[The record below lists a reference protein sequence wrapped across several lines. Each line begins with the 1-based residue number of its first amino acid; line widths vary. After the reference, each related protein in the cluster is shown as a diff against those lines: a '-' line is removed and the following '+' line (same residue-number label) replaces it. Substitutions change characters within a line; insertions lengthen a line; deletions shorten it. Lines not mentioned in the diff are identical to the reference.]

1 MPQINFTLS
10 HKADAI
16 SGKWLILAVI
26 SLFWLRPAEAE
37 IVWSDIQDPNVK
49 DALYESYQGHHFE
62 AITRLKMAQKLG
74 RVLSQEK
81 AGLVLGGLYLNSGFH
96 DQAAKIFEAFLA
108 TSQPKTVQNQAWYYL
123 AKTRYEGGDYD
134 GALQALYQI
143 QDSEDFAIRQS
154 SNLLKATILLK
165 QGKDLDSL
173 VSLNKVNERSD
184 WGLYAKFNKGV
195 ATYRLGKEKEGIK
208 ILDEIGSISS
218 KDLETQAISDRANM
232 VLGFGFL
239 DKSDPDI
246 AKTYLERMALS
257 GPYAN
262 KALLALGRSFSDKKE
277 YKQSLVP
284 WLKLTERDPS
294 DPAVQDAFM
303 AVPFAFGQ
311 LEAFKQSL
319 DYYDKAMNLFQ
330 SEIDKINVAAEA
342 VSGGKMLDAMMQVTL
357 LEQEGKDK
365 RLLKSVLN
373 TPEGKY
379 LMPLLVSYKFR
390 EALHNYVDLNVSLGK
405 MERWSANLDSY
416 TVVATKKRKRYQ
428 IRISRV
434 QSKVIRLV
442 EKYRY
447 SLQNMAYEELN
458 RRKERLTSYYNEAR
472 FSVAQI
478 YDYASKRWGSGG
490 E

>member
-1 MPQINFTLS
+1 MFNPNVKRSKNIIAVVGSVLLLVLTCLIYAKPS
-10 HKADAI
+10 EAD
-16 SGKWLILAVI
+16 
-26 SLFWLRPAEAE
+26 
-37 IVWSDIQDPNVK
+37 IVWSDIQDPNIK
-49 DALYESYQGHHFE
+49 DALYESFLGHHFE

-74 RVLSQEK
+74 RVSSQEK
-81 AGLVLGGLYLNSGFH
+81 AGLVLGGLYLNSGFQ
-96 DQAAKIFEAFLA
+96 DQAAKIFETYL
-108 TSQPKTVQNQAWYYL
+108 TNSQPETVQNQAWFYL
-123 AKTRYEGGDYD
+123 AKIRYQRGDYEG
-134 GALQALYQI
+134 ALKALYQI
-143 QDSEDFAIRQS
+143 QNSQDFAIRQD

-165 QGKDLDSL
+165 QNKYLDSL

-195 ATYRLGKEKEGIK
+195 ATYQLGNEKEGIK

-232 VLGFGFL
+232 VLGYGFL
-239 DKSDPDI
+239 DRSNPDI
-246 AKTYLERMALS
+246 AKSYLERMTLS

-262 KALLALGRSFSDKKE
+262 KALLALGRSFSDKKQ

-284 WLKLTERDPS
+284 WLKLIERDPS
-294 DPAVQDAFM
+294 DAAVQDAFM

-311 LEAFKQSL
+311 LEAYKQSL
-319 DYYDKAMNLFQ
+319 EYYEKAMNLFQ
-330 SEIDKINVAAEA
+330 SEIDKINVAADA
-342 VSGGKMLDAMMQVTL
+342 VSGGKMLDAMMQVAL

-365 RLLKSVLN
+365 RVLKSVLD

-405 MERWSANLDSY
+405 MERWSANLATYSIIS
-416 TVVATKKRKRYQ
+416 TKKRKQYQ
-428 IRISRV
+428 VRISRV

-442 EKYRY
+442 EKHRNY
-447 SLQNMAYEELN
+447 LQNMAFDELD
-458 RRKERLTSYYNEAR
+458 RRKERLVSYYNEAR
-472 FSVAQI
+472 FSIAQI
-478 YDYASKRWGSGG
+478 YDYASKRWGKNG